1 MNPLIKKKKPYKVVL
16 KLPKN
21 VCLKFINY
29 FSLNFQYLIWICFL
43 KFFIA
48 PKENDL
54 FGEAD
59 DISSDEDQPKTPRPT
74 SDNEVDRAKSDNDD
88 KKSDDDDKKSDDDDD
103 KKSDDEEN
111 ITKDDYEKEKDVDDP
126 IPERRIAVEI
136 PKISV
141 DLGSDLHFVKLPNFL
156 SVETRPYDR
165 DTYEDEIDE
174 EETLDEEGRARFV
187 GKH

>member
-1 MNPLIKKKKPYKVVL
+1 M
-16 KLPKN
+16 
-21 VCLKFINY
+21 
-29 FSLNFQYLIWICFL
+29 
-43 KFFIA
+43 
-48 PKENDL
+48 

-74 SDNEVDRAKSDNDD
+74 SDDEVERDKSDNDD
-88 KKSDDDDKKSDDDDD
+88 KRSDDDDD
-103 KKSDDEEN
+103 KRSGAEDDEDNE
-111 ITKDDYEKEKDVDDP
+111 KADEKEKEIEEP

-165 DTYEDEIDE
+165 ETYEDEIDE
-174 EETLDEEGRARFV
+174 EETLDEEGRARYIDLYYFY
-187 GKH
+187 

>member
-1 MNPLIKKKKPYKVVL
+1 MLL
-16 KLPKN
+16 N
-21 VCLKFINY
+21 V
-29 FSLNFQYLIWICFL
+29 YL
-43 KFFIA
+43 FFFFKA

-59 DISSDEDQPKTPRPT
+59 DISSDEDQPKTPRPI
-74 SDNEVDRAKSDNDD
+74 SDDEVDRDKSDNDD
-88 KKSDDDDKKSDDDDD
+88 KRSGD
-103 KKSDDEEN
+103 DDEEDN
-111 ITKDDYEKEKDVDDP
+111 EKADGDEKEKEVEEP

-165 DTYEDEIDE
+165 ETYEDEIDE
-174 EETLDEEGRARFV
+174 EETLDEEGRAR
-187 GKH
+187 